1 MTRKKGEVKANIL
14 SILETSGGATI
25 AAILDDTVYSSST
38 VKDAINRLL
47 IERCIEKLSFR
58 REDLNPQEYRS
69 HEKGRAPKFFYRLKP
84 AGLKKLDYF
93 KEKGL
98 V

>member
-1 MTRKKGEVKANIL
+1 MPRKGEVKAKVL
-14 SILETSGGATI
+14 SVLEMTGGATVPAI
-25 AAILDDTVYSSST
+25 AESAWLSSST
-38 VKDAINRLL
+38 VKDAISRLL
-47 IERCIEKLSFR
+47 VERCIEKLSFR

-84 AGLKKLDYF
+84 AGLKKLEYF